1 MPHIFSTRAFVIDS
15 LPKGHHLLEPVIGG
29 ARRQTQL
36 IARFTNRLAF
46 DKDETA
52 EFRLLR
58 LCRMVDPPA
67 EAAVYHETPL
77 AIRIYATPPPRT
89 RTVASPTLCFSAA
102 EDARRVGD
110 CGADSIPR
118 EDQVEQRVEKVFLA
132 LLPIARPHDEGALRI
147 RSCNWKF
154 PGTLVPAVQA
164 MDERSCHFRI
174 EFKIKVA
181 HGWIS
186 IVLPQYEAGRLPLS

>member
-58 LCRMVDPPA
+58 LCRMVDSAA
-67 EAAVYHETPL
+67 EAAIQYEAPL
-77 AIRIYATPPPRT
+77 ALEIYATPTPGT
-89 RTVASPTLCFSAA
+89 RAVASPTLRFSAA
-102 EDARRVGD
+102 EDARRVGY

-118 EDQVEQRVEKVFLA
+118 EDQVE
-132 LLPIARPHDEGALRI
+132 
-147 RSCNWKF
+147 
-154 PGTLVPAVQA
+154 
-164 MDERSCHFRI
+164 
-174 EFKIKVA
+174 
-181 HGWIS
+181 
-186 IVLPQYEAGRLPLS
+186 